1 MAIELALAIE
11 AVRAVSSLVTSSAD
25 AAKSIRSG
33 FRARNEEARRELET
47 RLAELGRALDHAGAL
62 ARAAEAYS
70 RTLENI
76 VSLLQ
81 ACGRVRDFLQA
92 NLEDLSESSG
102 ADYHADWRVVDAMFD
117 AIRENQ
123 SVPRAVL
130 LDRAEWYDQEDKDKI
145 ELRLSDFNGAFRDAS
160 KSARN
165 RFVRDLENELRGMIS
180 PLEDV
185 EFLLRATV
193 YDKILR
199 TLEEIG

>member
-25 AAKSIRSG
+25 AARGIRSG
-33 FRARNEEARRELET
+33 FRAKNEEARRELET
-47 RLAELGRALDHAGAL
+47 KLAELGRALDHAGKL
-62 ARAAEAYS
+62 AHAAEAYS

-76 VSLLQ
+76 VALLQ
-81 ACGRVRDFLQA
+81 ACKRVQDFVQA
-92 NLEDLSESSG
+92 NLEDLSESSRG
-102 ADYHADWRVVDAMFD
+102 DYDADWRVIDAMFD

-130 LDRAEWYDQEDKDKI
+130 LDRAEWYDKDDKNQI
-145 ELRLSDFNGAFRDAS
+145 ELRLGDFSGAFRDAS